1 MEMDRTCVE
10 KPENTEE
17 TWIAKYRSAAT
28 VPSIQQSRLKKV
40 HKAVNGAYNIVIERV
55 HKALNRWT
63 QARLQRPAPLPQPM
77 RVPEPQPL
85 ARQVDHVTINQATMS
100 QATMSQA
107 TMNQAT
113 INPATTKQAATKQ
126 AESSGASRP
135 RKRRQP
141 AATAR
146 SRTA

>member
-1 MEMDRTCVE
+1 MSAMEMDRTCVE
-10 KPENTEE
+10 KPEEA
-17 TWIAKYRSAAT
+17 WIAKYRSS
-28 VPSIQQSRLKKV
+28 VKIPSIQPSRLTKV
-40 HKAVNGAYNIVIERV
+40 HKAVNSAYNIVMLRV
-55 HKALNRWT
+55 HKALSGWT
-63 QARLQRPAPLPQPM
+63 QARLQTSAPLPQPM

-85 ARQVDHVTINQATMS
+85 TRKVGQATMS